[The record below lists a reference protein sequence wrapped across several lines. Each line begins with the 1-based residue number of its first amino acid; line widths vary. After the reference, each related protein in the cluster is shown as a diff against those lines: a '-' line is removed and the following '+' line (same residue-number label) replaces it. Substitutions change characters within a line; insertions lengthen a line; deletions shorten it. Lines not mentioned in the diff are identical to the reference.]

1 MLPVVDAPDWP
12 CVSPLLP
19 CVLTLGA
26 FSGLPWPCRLLL
38 PAPCLALCA
47 FLSLCEVAAT
57 GAAAGCSVEQGP
69 TVSPCPRCAGSAFCE
84 TVIVTNGFV
93 FEWVWWQIVT
103 FEAGYWSAVG
113 VESENPT
120 TLAAIPVPANDAG

>member
-1 MLPVVDAPDWP
+1 
-12 CVSPLLP
+12 
-19 CVLTLGA
+19 
-26 FSGLPWPCRLLL
+26 
-38 PAPCLALCA
+38 
-47 FLSLCEVAAT
+47 LCEVAAAT

-120 TLAAIPVPANDAG
+120 TLAAIPVPANDAGTPMTSARAAATARRARLELNFMGGPPLRVGF